1 MAAGSSPHHRPTIRE
16 DVIAALRLPAVAPFA
31 TPGDA
36 PSWAPGPSRRRL
48 GLLALAGAAAGLLAA
63 VLPPGPAAVAVLALV
78 ALAPGALVLAVLPPV
93 PRPVAV
99 VAVPAI
105 GVSLVSLAVSAQL
118 AAASL
123 APTATHWTLTILGA
137 VGGAVLT
144 LRGGNAPRVR
154 RTADGDS
161 ERDSERDSDPY
172 PAPESE
178 APDERRG
185 GPVSGIVL
193 PLVLAAAATAAW
205 IAALPSARAAA
216 YSTFGL
222 APQAPLLVVAVVL
235 ALLGVLAAVRA
246 GGGAGEGAGG
256 GLVGWVAL
264 VALVLA
270 RRGYTLGAT
279 DAPLY
284 QWTYRHLGVMD
295 WFTHSGTLARDVDV
309 YSNWP
314 GSLAFAA
321 WVTQVSGLSRFDLAS
336 AYIIGHHLVLVVVVY
351 ALARAAGSGRRTALL
366 AAALVEVTDWVG
378 QDYLAPQSFGF
389 LLGAVVIACWL
400 ASRDDRYRVGSLW
413 VAGIVFTGITW
424 AHQLTPVWL
433 LAVLVALIALRV
445 VRPAWVLLP
454 FLAIWG
460 VMVAVNLSAL
470 LAHSTGISLNLLSN
484 TAGNITS
491 PVSAGQALTS
501 RTVTVL
507 AIVLWLATALVAGA
521 QLRRDRAGLVA
532 PIIAFSPM
540 LLLLTGYGG
549 EAVYRVYLY
558 SLLGCALVLAGPLTG
573 LLRAGIARASLAALA
588 VGALTLASLQGS
600 LGGWFAGLF
609 PRADVDLAVRLERA
623 AGENGLIA
631 TPTVGFP
638 RQVTW
643 YYVPQA
649 RRDALGLAVWSLQ
662 NELVTPDGISATPVD
677 RLTRGAWQQ
686 MAQEP
691 VYVVIAGPMHVY
703 AEQYGALPPGGLDEL
718 AALLR
723 ARGWAPAATA
733 ADGTVVYAN
742 PAGQGAWQR
751 AADLPLE
758 TE

>member
-16 DVIAALRLPAVAPFA
+16 VVIAALRLPAVAPFA
-31 TPGDA
+31 APGDA
-36 PSWAPGPSRRRL
+36 PSWTPGPSRRRL

-105 GVSLVSLAVSAQL
+105 GVSLVSLALSAQL

-123 APTATHWTLTILGA
+123 APAATQWTLTVLGA

-144 LRGGNAPRVR
+144 LRGGDDARV
-154 RTADGDS
+154 G
-161 ERDSERDSDPY
+161 P
-172 PAPESE
+172 

-185 GPVSGIVL
+185 GPIWGIAL

-246 GGGAGEGAGG
+246 GGGAGG

-270 RRGYTLGAT
+270 RRGYTLWAT

-351 ALARAAGSGRRTALL
+351 ALARAAGAGRPPALL

-389 LLGAVVIACWL
+389 LLGAVVIAGWL
-400 ASRDDRYRVGSLW
+400 ASRERRYRAGSLW
-413 VAGIVFTGITW
+413 VAGIVFSGITW

-433 LAVLVALIALRV
+433 LAVLVALVVLRV

-460 VMVAVNLSAL
+460 VMVAVNLPAL

-484 TAGNITS
+484 SAGNITS
-491 PVSAGQALTS
+491 PVSAGQAVTS

-507 AIVLWLATALVAGA
+507 AIVLWVATALVAGA
-521 QLRRDRAGLVA
+521 RLRRERAGLVA

-549 EAVYRVYLY
+549 EAIYRVYLY
-558 SLLGCALVLAGPLTG
+558 SLLGCALVLAGPLAG
-573 LLRAGIARASLAALA
+573 LLRAGISRAAVAAIA

-677 RLTRGAWQQ
+677 RLTRGASQQ
-686 MAQEP
+686 MADEP
-691 VYVVIAGPMHVY
+691 VYVVIAGPMRVY

-723 ARGWAPAATA
+723 ARGWVPATTA

-742 PAGQGAWQR
+742 PAGQRAWQR
-751 AADLPLE
+751 SADLPLE